1 MEKMTVFWRLRSQY
15 AFSAAAIAA
24 GPMRCRR
31 RSGMGRMRVHSAA
44 VYPGRC
50 ADGSFGI
57 RYENPSFRFPM
68 CVL

>member
-15 AFSAAAIAA
+15 AFLGGSN
-24 GPMRCRR
+24 
-31 RSGMGRMRVHSAA
+31 RSRTDAVPSPFRHGADACARAA